1 MTMHQDIDP
10 SSDPPGA
17 DARQL
22 LREAF
27 EGNEFA
33 TELESVMDAAALRFS
48 TEETTG
54 DVGGIDQ
61 EFAGRFG
68 LDNKPRHYLTEGQFG
83 ASAFLDQDGKVIVVY
98 ATQDNGQ
105 VYVEVSVN
113 GEVAVVPAYIWNR
126 IQARVAACASGDLV
140 EEPADWSF
148 RMDDW
153 EPDGPQAQEI

>member
-10 SSDPPGA
+10 YQDPPGT

-22 LREAF
+22 LSEAF

-33 TELESVMDAAALRFS
+33 TELEAVMDAMALRFS
-48 TEETTG
+48 AAETTG
-54 DVGGIDQ
+54 DIGGVDQ

-68 LDNKPRHYLTEGQFG
+68 LDDKPRQYLAEGQFG
-83 ASAFLDQDGKVIVVY
+83 ASAYLDQDGKVIVFY
-98 ATQDNGQ
+98 AFQDNGQ
-105 VYVEVSVN
+105 FYVEVSVN
-113 GEVAVVPAYIWNR
+113 GEVAIIPAHIWNR
-126 IQARVAACASGDLV
+126 TQARFAAYASGDLV

-153 EPDGPQAQEI
+153 EPDGP